1 MSIARLIVFSL
12 LAGVAS
18 AEPPKAA
25 PAPKVTPPPV
35 QAALAAPSVLQDY
48 EGEVTITSKVEGGVV
63 LYTLD
68 GTDPIAKSNP
78 YLAPI
83 LLPWGGHFKAR
94 AFSADRKAMSEVVE
108 RKFNPAPDFS
118 ARPSTVIPVTQ
129 DRSWPSY
136 KWQERH
142 EAVTALVQKQKPDLL
157 FIGDSIT
164 HFFGGE
170 KLDLPL
176 RGPNT
181 WSEFYAPRNAA
192 SIGFGWDKTE
202 NVLWRI
208 THGEI
213 DNINPKVVVVMIG
226 TNNTPFVPAPEIVQ
240 GITAICETL
249 HQRLQTTKI
258 LLLGIFPRGAPN
270 DEKRAKIAEV
280 NAEIAKLDG
289 KGNVTYLNI
298 GKTFVQPDGTIS
310 KDIMPDLLHP
320 NEKGY
325 RLWAEAMEPTL
336 KKLLGE

>member
-1 MSIARLIVFSL
+1 MFFTRLLIAAFVVTTAL
-12 LAGVAS
+12 
-18 AEPPKAA
+18 AEPVK
-25 PAPKVTPPPV
+25 TPVVSLPEPT
-35 QAALAAPSVLQDY
+35 LQRDD
-48 EGEVTITSKVEGGVV
+48 EGEVTIQSIVEGGTV

-83 LLPWGGHFKAR
+83 LLPWGGQLKVR
-94 AFSADRKAMSEVVE
+94 AFSADRTAMSEVVE
-108 RKFNPAPDFS
+108 RKFNPAPGFK
-118 ARPSTVIPVTQ
+118 ARPSTTIPVTQ

-136 KWQERH
+136 DWRKRH
-142 EAVTALVQKQKPDLL
+142 EAVTALVQKQKPDVL

-181 WSEFYAPRNAA
+181 WDEFYKPRNAA
-192 SIGFGWDKTE
+192 DIGFGWDKTE
-202 NVLWRI
+202 NVLWRL

-213 DNINPKVVVVMIG
+213 DGIEPKVAVVMIG
-226 TNNTPFVPAPEIVQ
+226 TNNTGTCPASEIVE
-240 GITAICETL
+240 GITAICDTL

-258 LLLGIFPRGAPN
+258 LLLGIFPRGNPDNPARP
-270 DEKRAKIAEV
+270 KIAEI
-280 NAEIAKLDG
+280 NTAISKLDG
-289 KGNVTYLNI
+289 KNGVTYLDI
-298 GKTFVQPDGTIS
+298 SKAFLQPDGTIS

-336 KKLLGE
+336 KKLLGEK